1 MDEEGA
7 ENGKLAKEN
16 TDTKGGT
23 ARNEDVPGKVFN
35 CEATGGEVKVVKRAG
50 TQQRLMAEMPR

>member
-1 MDEEGA
+1 MDEESA

-23 ARNEDVPGKVFN
+23 ARNEDVPGKAFN
-35 CEATGGEVKVVKRAG
+35 CKATGREVKVVEVFRGKDPTAVNG
-50 TQQRLMAEMPR
+50 